1 MIKFK
6 KSEVFKAGGK
16 MFVVAQV
23 AHKFMATRVGLNA
36 FDRDNYLV
44 HSKLGK
50 MFMVPQNVE
59 FKIVKG

>member
-23 AHKFMATRVGLNA
+23 AHKIMETRVGLNA
-36 FDRDNYLV
+36 FDRDNCLV